1 MKGTRKAEKENRQ
14 MKNRGKKQNKMK
26 QKLHRS
32 PSMSIITLNVKICR
46 LKERGRVNK
55 NT

>member
-14 MKNRGKKQNKMK
+14 MNRGKKQNKMK

-32 PSMSIITLNVKICR
+32 PSMSIITLNVKICQ
-46 LKERGRVNK
+46 LKERGRVDK
-55 NT
+55 NI